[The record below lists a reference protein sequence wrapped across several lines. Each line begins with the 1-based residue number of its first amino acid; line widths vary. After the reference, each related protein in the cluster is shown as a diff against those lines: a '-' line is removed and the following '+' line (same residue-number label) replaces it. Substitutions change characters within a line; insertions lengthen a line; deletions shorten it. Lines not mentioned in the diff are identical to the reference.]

1 MKFVISNEATRD
13 LKKIWLYSSEKWSP
27 QQADNYLNFIF
38 DEIESIC
45 NDPKVGQD
53 YNWIRNGYF
62 RLRVKSHFIF
72 YRVNEVQNE
81 VEIIRIL
88 HQRMDVESRLEDE
101 T

>member
-13 LKKIWLYSSEKWSP
+13 LEKIWLYSSEKWSP
-27 QQADNYLNFIF
+27 QQADIYLNFIF

-72 YRVNEVQNE
+72 YRLNNIQNE

-88 HQRMDVESRLEDE
+88 HQRMDIESRLEDE